1 MKIARIGGGNMIST
15 LMTYWFDK
23 DQKYVVTLE
32 DINEFL
38 KHNKVKVRNIK
49 LWELKK
55 FYNRNLDPFLVKES
69 RKNLQPILVVK
80 DLAGNYTDVIDGKHR
95 LANAFMQ
102 GEKTIRVR
110 EICMKKADKNMRV
123 LFTQKQYERSN

>member
-1 MKIARIGGGNMIST
+1 MIST
-15 LMTYWFDK
+15 LMTYWYDK
-23 DQKYVVTLE
+23 DHRYVVTLD
-32 DINEFL
+32 DIFEYLTN
-38 KHNKVKVRNIK
+38 NKVKIRNVK

-55 FYNRNLDPFLVKES
+55 FRKFDLDPQLIKES

-95 LANAFMQ
+95 LANAFIQ